1 MNIEN
6 KILKVNKKL
15 ENNKYNYSFFF
26 IKNNQIYK
34 ISNKNKYNNN
44 IYIYKSSE
52 KILNKYYNK
61 LL

>member
-6 KILKVNKKL
+6 KNLKVNKKL